1 MHSWFVLCFFLS
13 MVALSRARVGF
24 DGLPGPPGKT
34 GLPGPP
40 GNTGLPGPPGKTG
53 LTGPSGQKGTV
64 TVKYCP
70 ISKTITTFLKQFRNI
85 GLRGASG
92 ARGLSGQSGSLMVSY
107 NVVHRKN
114 KRLVTVLMKTE
125 LNHVSLPTLLFSIV
139 PPDSG
144 LKTNVGKMGKTLVIL
159 SSVAKPARHLVM
171 QMQIFL
177 CL

>member
-24 DGLPGPPGKT
+24 D

-70 ISKTITTFLKQFRNI
+70 ISKTITTFLKQFRDI

-114 KRLVTVLMKTE
+114 KRLVVDENRIEPCFATYIVVQHCSTRFRFKNKCGQNGQNIGYTVISGE
-125 LNHVSLPTLLFSIV
+125 ASPTFGHANANFSVFI
-139 PPDSG
+139 DCKRNEF
-144 LKTNVGKMGKTLVIL
+144 LKK
-159 SSVAKPARHLVM
+159 
-171 QMQIFL
+171 
-177 CL
+177 